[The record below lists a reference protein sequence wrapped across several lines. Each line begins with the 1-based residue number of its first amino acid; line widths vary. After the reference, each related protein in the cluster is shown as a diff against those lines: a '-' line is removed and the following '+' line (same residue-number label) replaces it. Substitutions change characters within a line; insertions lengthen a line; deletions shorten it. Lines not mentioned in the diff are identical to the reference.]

1 MASREQ
7 LPILFGMQTVSL
19 NLPIRFDV
27 VIVGSGHAG
36 CEAGLAAARAGCR
49 TLVITPNLDRVGY
62 MPCNPSIGG
71 PGKSH
76 IVAEVDAMG
85 GAMAVVADRTSLH
98 VRTLNTSKGPAVQA
112 KRSQQDKG
120 LYALAMKESLELQ
133 PNLEMLQDEA
143 IGLVIGSNDQV
154 TGVVCRAAGKVHA
167 RSVVITAGTF
177 LRAALISGESRTA
190 GARAGD
196 RADND
201 LGAGLLG
208 LGFQLRRLKTGTPPR
223 VDGSTLHFGECE
235 VQNGDDEPTWLSRDG
250 ELGRIE
256 PLRLPALPLHLQTRS
271 TWRPQLACLKT
282 ATRPETH
289 QIIRA
294 NLHRAP
300 MFNGSIDGIGPRYCP
315 SIEDKVARFVDKES
329 HPIFLEPEGWRT
341 TEYYVQGMSTSL
353 PAEVQEAAIRTI
365 PGMGGARLTRFGY
378 AVEYDAVDPIEL
390 TTSLESRRV
399 AGLFLAGQI
408 NGTSGYEEAAGQG
421 ILAGMNAA
429 AVAQGRPQVSLTR
442 NQAYIGVMVDDLANR
457 PFDEPYRMLTS
468 RCEHRLLLRP
478 DTARDRLARIAYEHG
493 LIGSDQWNEAEAE
506 REAIA
511 NALVKLESITILP
524 RPDHDRVLEENGIA
538 PVSKPMSAANLLRR
552 PQTSFAAVARAAK
565 QLGREISD
573 AELVSADRI
582 ENEVRYGAFLARE
595 SKEVAR
601 QAAHQDRVLP
611 ELIDYEDVPGLR
623 IEAAHKLTR
632 HKPHTIG
639 EASRLAGVTPSDI
652 GALLIYLLRSERASV
667 PA

>member
-1 MASREQ
+1 
-7 LPILFGMQTVSL
+7 MQTDVL
-19 NLPIRFDV
+19 NLPTQFDV

-85 GAMAVVADRTSLH
+85 GAMAQVADQTSLH
-98 VRTLNTSKGPAVQA
+98 VRMLNTSKGPAVQA
-112 KRSQQDKG
+112 RRSQQDKG
-120 LYALAMKESLELQ
+120 LYALAMKETLELQ
-133 PNLEMLQDEA
+133 PNLELLQDEA
-143 IGLVIGSNDQV
+143 IALAIGQNDEV
-154 TGVVCRAAGKVHA
+154 TGVVCRSAGAIDAKA
-167 RSVVITAGTF
+167 VVITAGTF
-177 LRAALISGESRTA
+177 LRAALISGESRTS

-196 RADND
+196 RADAG
-201 LGAGLLG
+201 LGAGLLE

-223 VDGSTLHFGECE
+223 VDGSTLDPGACE
-235 VQNGDDEPTWLSRDG
+235 IQDGSDSPIWLSRAG

-256 PLRLPALPLHLQTRS
+256 PLRLPALSIHVASPS
-271 TWRPQLACLKT
+271 DWRPQLACLKT
-282 ATRPETH
+282 VTSDETH
-289 QIIRA
+289 EIIRA

-315 SIEDKVARFVDKES
+315 SIEDKVARFVDKSS

-353 PAEVQEAAIRTI
+353 PPEVQEAAIRTI
-365 PGMGGARLTRFGY
+365 SGMRSARLTRYGY

-390 TTSLESRRV
+390 STTLESRRV

-429 AVAQGRPQVSLTR
+429 AVAQNRPQTSLTR

-468 RCEHRLLLRP
+468 RCEFRLLLRP
-478 DTARDRLARIAYEHG
+478 DTARARLAGVARENG
-493 LIGSDQWNEAEAE
+493 LIDAAQWSEHLAE
-506 REAIA
+506 RS
-511 NALVKLESITILP
+511 ALERTLKELHSIVILP
-524 RPDHDRVLEENGIA
+524 RPDHDSALVNAGMT
-538 PVSKPMSAANLLRR
+538 PVSKPMTAAELLRR
-552 PQTSFAAVARAAK
+552 PEASLGAVASAARL
-565 QLGREISD
+565 LGC
-573 AELVSADRI
+573 ELSAAALVPAARV
-582 ENEVRYGAFLARE
+582 ENEIRYGAFLDRE

-601 QAAHQDRVLP
+601 QAALQDRLLP
-611 ELIDYEDVPGLR
+611 EAIDFADVPGLR
-623 IEAAHKLTR
+623 IEASNKLTL
-632 HKPHTIG
+632 HKPRTIG
-639 EASRLAGVTPSDI
+639 EAGRLAGVTPSDI
-652 GALLIYLLRSERASV
+652 GALLIYLRRIERAPVS
-667 PA
+667 A

>member
-1 MASREQ
+1 
-7 LPILFGMQTVSL
+7 MQTVSL
-19 NLPIRFDV
+19 NLPIHFDV

-85 GAMAVVADRTSLH
+85 GAMAKVADKTSLH
-98 VRTLNTSKGPAVQA
+98 VRMLNTSKGPAVQA

-120 LYALAMKESLELQ
+120 LYALAMKETLELQ
-133 PNLEMLQDEA
+133 PNLELLQDEA
-143 IGLVIGSNDQV
+143 IGLEVGSNGEV
-154 TGVVCRAAGKVHA
+154 TGVVCRSAGRIHA
-167 RSVVITAGTF
+167 SAVVITAGTF
-177 LRAALISGESRTA
+177 LRGALISGESRTA

-196 RADND
+196 RAD
-201 LGAGLLG
+201 AGLGERLFD

-223 VDGSTLHFGECE
+223 VDGRTLSMSECE
-235 VQNGDDEPTWLSRDG
+235 RQDGDESPIWLSHDG

-256 PLRLPALPLHLQTRS
+256 PLRLPALSLHVRS
-271 TWRPQLACLKT
+271 DTSWRPQLACLKT
-282 ATRPETH
+282 ATQPATH
-289 QIIRA
+289 DLIRA

-300 MFNGSIDGIGPRYCP
+300 MFNGSIEGVGPRYCP
-315 SIEDKVARFVDKES
+315 SIEDKVARFADKTS

-353 PAEVQEAAIRTI
+353 PPEVQELAVRTI
-365 PGMGGARLTRFGY
+365 PGMERARLTRFGY

-390 TTSLESRRV
+390 STTLESRRIG
-399 AGLFLAGQI
+399 GLFLAGQV

-429 AVAQGRPQVSLTR
+429 AVAQSRPQTSLAR
-442 NQAYIGVMVDDLANR
+442 SQAYIGVMVDDLANR

-478 DTARDRLARIAYEHG
+478 DTARERLGHIAYQNG
-493 LIGSDQWNEAEAE
+493 LIGEENWKSIEQE
-506 REAIA
+506 RDGLQDMLQA
-511 NALVKLESITILP
+511 LESISILP
-524 RPDHDRVLEENGIA
+524 RADHLSVLNEYGVA
-538 PVSKPMSAANLLRR
+538 PVSKPTTATELLRR
-552 PQTSFAAVARAAK
+552 PESTLGQIVSISHRLGFETPTSGGLTHCRV
-565 QLGREISD
+565 
-573 AELVSADRI
+573 

-595 SKEVAR
+595 TKEVAR
-601 QAAHQDRVLP
+601 QSALRDRSLP
-611 ELIDYEDVPGLR
+611 DQVDYRTIPGLR
-623 IEAAHKLTR
+623 IEAANKLALHR
-632 HKPHTIG
+632 PRTIG
-639 EASRLAGVTPSDI
+639 EAGRLAGVTPSDI
-652 GALLIYLLRSERASV
+652 GALLIYLRRTEQE
-667 PA
+667 PALV